1 MSSSF
6 YLLYNRIFI
15 RLILYICKVKHKDE
29 LKREAII
36 NETIAIVYAKGFVGV
51 KMAHVARKVNI
62 SPSTLY
68 VYFKSKDDLI
78 STIATEL
85 LKNITEISQNQ
96 LNTNL
101 PYKLK
106 FKAIWLFYINF
117 GVNNRKEMSFIHQV
131 KQSPYFEMI
140 PESLRN
146 LKSSFVLDLLD
157 EGKREGLIKNLD
169 NKILSA
175 LLESFLNETVKL
187 IDSKTLKLN
196 EEDTN
201 TMFLLAWDAIKN

>member
-1 MSSSF
+1 
-6 YLLYNRIFI
+6 
-15 RLILYICKVKHKDE
+15 VKHKDE